1 MKNYLV
7 TEYSPDGL
15 LVISEKTFDSQK
27 KLREYLSAQGASYD
41 AHKLST
47 LGDDSIVIYKID
59 LDGDYI
65 EIEELA
71 LPGKTDC
78 VYIDGIEYIS
88 LNNAMVKHDM
98 TLSQVKYAVESRGLK
113 KFSAGMMN
121 RIFVEDKFV

>member
-1 MKNYLV
+1 MKKYKV
-7 TEYSPDGL
+7 TEYSETGL
-15 LVISEKTFDSQK
+15 LVVSEMVFDSQK
-27 KLREYLSAQGASYD
+27 ELKNYLSEHGASYD

-47 LGDDSIVIYKID
+47 LGNDSIVIYKID